1 MKTTGIILIVIS
13 LMAFFGWVGSFAQN
27 KSGAESPSFFIGLLI
42 LLAIGIWLINKASNK
57 KDDSAIK

>member
-1 MKTTGIILIVIS
+1 MKTTGIILIVIT
-13 LMAFFGWVGSFAQN
+13 LMAFFGWVGSFAQG
-27 KSGAESPSFFIGLLI
+27 KSGAEAPSFFIGLLI